1 MEKKFLN
8 SVFPQQ
14 ARVHRGGGHS
24 RGHAIFN
31 GHRMEVNREV
41 DECFLLIK
49 TIAAIAQIRRARSTG
64 AGS

>member
-1 MEKKFLN
+1 
-8 SVFPQQ
+8 
-14 ARVHRGGGHS
+14 
-24 RGHAIFN
+24 
-31 GHRMEVNREV
+31 MEVNREV

>member
-1 MEKKFLN
+1 MEEKFLN

-14 ARVHRGGGHS
+14 ARVHRSGGHS
-24 RGHAIFN
+24 GGHAILN
-31 GHRMEVNREV
+31 GLRKEVNREV